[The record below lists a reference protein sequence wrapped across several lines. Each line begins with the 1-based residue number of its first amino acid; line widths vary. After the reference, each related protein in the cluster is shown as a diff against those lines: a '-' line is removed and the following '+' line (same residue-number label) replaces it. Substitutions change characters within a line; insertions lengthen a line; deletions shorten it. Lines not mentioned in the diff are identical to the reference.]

1 MSQGGGGRGGRGD
14 FGGRGG
20 GRGDFGGGRG
30 GGRGDF
36 GGGGR
41 GGGRGDYG
49 GGGRGG
55 GRGDYGG
62 GGPRIAP
69 GYPQAPPY
77 TEPPAPSQQEINAA
91 LNAMNN
97 APPFTWIPLP
107 KTAEDFQVTLRPGF
121 GKLGKQYRVK
131 ANHFKLK
138 KYPEGF
144 IYQYDVK
151 VEPEL
156 KSRICRRDLIKRLA
170 DRFRNELRGCV
181 LAYDGKATLYSQQS
195 LPMPTTGME
204 ANPKYTGGAAGIVLH
219 TTWARE
225 GEDKKSEKPF
235 KVTLTLT
242 ANVNMMQLALY
253 GKGEQRNMPY
263 EVLQALDVVLAQPA
277 HAKYVG
283 LRTTFFH
290 TSFGQPRDLTGGLE
304 AWKGYYQSVRIT
316 QSGPVLNLD
325 MSTTAMVR
333 PMLLPEYL
341 AQVLKMRS
349 GQDLER
355 VCRER
360 GMSDFDRV
368 TAKRLLRGLV
378 VESTIPNAQGHHRT
392 YRITMLSRDP
402 PAREMFELQE
412 GDRKRTISVAAYF
425 QQTYKKQLQ
434 YPSLPCV
441 LVGKPEKK
449 TRMPM
454 EFLAVKPGQRSAAK
468 LTSKQVQEILKA
480 ACVRPDDRF
489 NSIRGTLST
498 LDLNND
504 GYLRSFQCQ
513 VDSEMVVA
521 TGRILDTPELFYGNG
536 KLKPEAGSWNMADR
550 RVLEPATLTNWM
562 GLSLASR
569 LPRDLVSFFF
579 QSLAQNVTAC
589 GIRMGA
595 PVIDIVHEDVHRT
608 EVGVREAINSA
619 RRAMEAGAKKG
630 QRLQLLVVLL
640 PENCTEYGI
649 VKKIGDCELGVVSQ
663 CMIAKHADK
672 EGNPLKQYFA
682 NVALKIN
689 VKLGG
694 KNCSLTPHGPVPP
707 RIPAGACYLAQLPT
721 IVMGAD
727 VTHPTGLEHGVP
739 SLAAVVASM
748 DWPACTKYRAAVR
761 AQAGRTEVIKDM
773 FTKDDQGR
781 VGGVVR
787 EHLLSFYKRNGGLK
801 ASRIIMYRDG
811 VSEGQ
816 FKTVLLEEVSAI
828 RKACR
833 SLQEDYCPRITFI
846 VVQKRHKTRFLPLN
860 PNDADRSG
868 NVRPGFVVD
877 TQVCNPQEHDFYMM
891 SHAGLQGTSKPTH
904 YYVLW
909 DENNFGADE
918 IQKLTND
925 LCYTYSRCTRS
936 VSVAPPAYYA
946 HLAAFRAR
954 HYLSRE
960 ERYSDTESEMTGTS
974 EERRARERA
983 ANERAQ
989 AAAAAAMPRVNDFVQ
1004 NFMFYC

>member
-1 MSQGGGGRGGRGD
+1 MKN
-14 FGGRGG
+14 
-20 GRGDFGGGRG
+20 
-30 GGRGDF
+30 
-36 GGGGR
+36 
-41 GGGRGDYG
+41 
-49 GGGRGG
+49 
-55 GRGDYGG
+55 
-62 GGPRIAP
+62 
-69 GYPQAPPY
+69 
-77 TEPPAPSQQEINAA
+77 APS
-91 LNAMNN
+91 
-97 APPFTWIPLP
+97 FTSVPLS
-107 KTAEDFQVTLRPGF
+107 KKEDLQVTLRPGF
-121 GKLGKQYRVK
+121 GKLGREYRVK
-131 ANHFKLK
+131 TNHFPVKKL
-138 KYPEGF
+138 PEGY

-151 VEPEL
+151 FEPEL
-156 KSRICRRDLIKRLA
+156 KSRNFRRDLIRRLA

-181 LAYDGKATLYSQQS
+181 LAYDGNATLYSQQS
-195 LPMPTTGME
+195 LPMPATGME
-204 ANPKYTGGAAGIVLH
+204 ANPNYTGGAAGIVLH

-225 GEDKKSEKPF
+225 GEERNRERSF
-235 KVTLTLT
+235 KVTLNLSAT
-242 ANVNMMQLALY
+242 VNMIMLERY
-253 GKGEQRNMPY
+253 RNGSERQMPY
-263 EVLQALDVVLAQPA
+263 EVLQALNVVLAQPA

-333 PMLLPEYL
+333 PLPLPDYL

-355 VCRER
+355 AR
-360 GMSDFDRV
+360 
-368 TAKRLLRGLV
+368 RLLRGLV
-378 VESTIPNAQGHHRT
+378 VESTFPNAQGHRRT
-392 YRITMLSRDP
+392 YKVNGLSRDP

-412 GDRKRTISVAAYF
+412 GDRKRTVSVAAYF
-425 QQTYKKQLQ
+425 QQTYRKQLQ

-449 TRMPM
+449 TRVPM
-454 EFLAVKPGQRSAAK
+454 EFLAVKAGQRSAAK
-468 LTSKQVQEILKA
+468 LTSRQVQEILKA
-480 ACVRPDDRF
+480 ACVRPGDRF
-489 NSIRGTLST
+489 NQIETTLGA

-504 GYLRSFQCQ
+504 KYLRAFQCQ
-513 VDSEMVVA
+513 VGNEMVVA
-521 TGRILDTPELFYGNG
+521 TGRILDTPELYYGNG
-536 KLKPEAGSWNMADR
+536 RLKPDAGSWNMADR
-550 RVLEPATLTNWM
+550 RVLEPATLTNWV

-595 PVIDIVHEDVHRT
+595 PVIDIVHEDVYRT

-619 RRAMEAGAKKG
+619 RRAMEAGGKKG

-649 VKKIGDCELGVVSQ
+649 IKKIGDCELGVVSQ

-694 KNCSLTPHGPVPP
+694 KNCSLSSTQPVPP
-707 RIPAGACYLAQLPT
+707 RLPPTACYLAQLPT

-773 FTKDDQGR
+773 FTRDDQGR
-781 VGGVVR
+781 VGGMIR
-787 EHLLSFYKRNGGLK
+787 EHLLSFYQRTGGLK
-801 ASRIIMYRDG
+801 PSRILFYRDG

-816 FKTVLLEEVSAI
+816 FNTVLYEEVSAI
-828 RKACR
+828 QKACK
-833 SLQEDYCPRITFI
+833 SMGDDYCPRITFI

-904 YYVLW
+904 YYVLF
-909 DENNFGADE
+909 DENKFGADE

-960 ERYSDTESEMTGTS
+960 DRYNDTESVVTGTT
-974 EERRARERA
+974 EERREAERA

-989 AAAAAAMPRVNDFVQ
+989 AAAALAMPRVNDFVQ